1 MTVVL
6 MGVGE
11 TWVAKEQV
19 GVMKEEE
26 EQESSEEGRDLLFSA
41 AVGPGWGCLGT
52 KVLMPLAP
60 GLLKSVSLLSCWL
73 LLLLSADQMM
83 YSAFEEAVITEEPG
97 STFLHW

>member
-26 EQESSEEGRDLLFSA
+26 EQESSEEGRDLLFSV
-41 AVGPGWGCLGT
+41 AVGPG
-52 KVLMPLAP
+52 
-60 GLLKSVSLLSCWL
+60 
-73 LLLLSADQMM
+73 
-83 YSAFEEAVITEEPG
+83 
-97 STFLHW
+97 